1 MQVSRGPCN
10 RSRWP
15 ERPPGGVAPSG
26 RSEPDRVQPL
36 WISNPCFNIYR
47 SVSATEPDIRLN
59 DALIPSQA
67 PGSGQDASYQWQDF
81 AVDAGVTYYYW
92 LETVALNG
100 STEIH
105 GPVSATF
112 AGPTAVAL
120 GTMDAGPMPVG
131 TTLPASAVILALLL
145 PLLGALSLRRRTVF
159 ARE

>member
-1 MQVSRGPCN
+1 M
-10 RSRWP
+10 
-15 ERPPGGVAPSG
+15 
-26 RSEPDRVQPL
+26 
-36 WISNPCFNIYR
+36 
-47 SVSATEPDIRLN
+47 SATEPDIRLN

-67 PGSGQDASYQWQDF
+67 PGSGQGASYQWQDF

-100 STEIH
+100 STEMH

-120 GTMDAGPMPVG
+120 SAIDAEPMPVG
-131 TTLPASAVILALLL
+131 ATLPASAVILALLL